1 LKRMIPMSDY
11 PLKWITEH
19 LAVGYAPR
27 SEEDLESVKV
37 QGITAIVNLCAE
49 CYDLHTIEEQ
59 RGFLVYF
66 LPLPDEG
73 APDMEDM
80 EKAVAWVDES
90 IASGNKILVHCR
102 FGIGRTGTLVV
113 AYLLSKGYSL
123 KEALR
128 KMEHT
133 PSVPNSREQWE
144 LLERYGKKVG
154 VSMKIDPSYKDQE
167 GEGGTFFRKWAAML
181 KWFTEQDRSLL

>member
-1 LKRMIPMSDY
+1 MIPMSGY
-11 PLKWITEH
+11 PLKWVTEN

-27 SEEDLESVKV
+27 SEEDLESVKD
-37 QGITAIVNLCAE
+37 QGITAIMNLCGE
-49 CYDLHTIEEQ
+49 CYDLHAIEE
-59 RGFLVYF
+59 RGGFLVYF

-73 APDMEDM
+73 APDMEEM

-90 IASGNKILVHCR
+90 IASENKILVHCR
-102 FGIGRTGTLVV
+102 FGIGRTGTFVA

-123 KEALR
+123 KAALS

-133 PSVPNSREQWE
+133 PSAPYSRVQWE

-154 VSMKIDPSYKDQE
+154 ASMKIDPFYKDQD
-167 GEGGTFFRKWAAML
+167 GEGDTFFRKWAAMV
-181 KWFTEQDRSLL
+181 KWFTEQDGSL